1 MAMKVKIIVEGAD
14 GSEIVISDQLAAVG
28 RMRSIPE
35 IEQFVEDFRLQ
46 MLAQMEQQLIQA
58 SEAVLAG
65 EKNGGEAG
73 V

>member
-1 MAMKVKIIVEGAD
+1 MKVKIIVEGAD

-35 IEQFVEDFRLQ
+35 IEQFVEDFRIQ

-58 SEAVLAG
+58 SEVALAG

-73 V
+73 A